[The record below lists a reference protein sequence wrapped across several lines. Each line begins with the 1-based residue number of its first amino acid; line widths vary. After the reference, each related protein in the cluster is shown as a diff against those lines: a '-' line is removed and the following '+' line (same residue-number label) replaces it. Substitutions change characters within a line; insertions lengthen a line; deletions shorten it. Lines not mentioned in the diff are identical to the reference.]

1 MKGGMNMKLFK
12 TWWIVAGVL
21 LINTGAWAHV
31 PYLEDSDFSTTA
43 PFKCQSALQSTAVY
57 AWLENYADVDYY
69 NLTAY
74 TSIPFFAELIVPVF
88 DVYANFRPSM
98 ALIGPCLPVPTEL
111 LPVPLAPGEGAI
123 VLHDDGLDPRPQF
136 FEPFG
141 NKSYYQGPRLEI
153 NLKPGKYRLIYWD
166 PAGNT
171 GDYVATIGKYEI
183 WLPKNI
189 IRAFK
194 ITPIIRA
201 GGELHLP

>member
-1 MKGGMNMKLFK
+1 MKGGMNMKTFK
-12 TWWIVAGVL
+12 TWSIVAVL
-21 LINTGAWAHV
+21 MLITTGAWAHV
-31 PYLEDSDFSTTA
+31 PYLEDSDFSSSA

-57 AWLENYADVDYY
+57 SWLLSDTDVDFYTF
-69 NLTAY
+69 TAY
-74 TSIPFFAELIVPVF
+74 TCITFFAEAIVPVF
-88 DVYANFRPSM
+88 DVYAGFRPSM
-98 ALIGPCLPVPTEL
+98 ALIGQGLPDSGEL

-123 VLHDDGLDPRPQF
+123 VLHDAGLVPRPQF

-141 NKSYYQGPRLEI
+141 NKSYYQGPRLEMK
-153 NLKPGKYRLIYWD
+153 LKPGKYRLIYWD
-166 PAGNT
+166 PEGNT

-183 WLPKNI
+183 WLLKDI